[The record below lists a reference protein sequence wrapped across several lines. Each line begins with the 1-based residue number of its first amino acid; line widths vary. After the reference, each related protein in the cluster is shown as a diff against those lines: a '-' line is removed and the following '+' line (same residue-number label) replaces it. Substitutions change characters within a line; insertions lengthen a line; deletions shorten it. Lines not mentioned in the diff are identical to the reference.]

1 MTIILI
7 LVACYV
13 WTLMVMSNNPS
24 QLDARKAITAPLT
37 ICLMFCAMLLVWL
50 SNALSGLDSEV
61 LL

>member
-1 MTIILI
+1 
-7 LVACYV
+7 
-13 WTLMVMSNNPS
+13 MVMSNNPS